1 MAYLPPYNPKGDI
14 ILIVEKLR
22 ELEERLS
29 DVELTLLGMQEEV
42 TKKKKSTVSQKNG
55 KTGEKNCQKT
65 GTVNV
70 LVVVAK
76 QKDHNFIT

>member
-55 KTGEKNCQKT
+55 KTGGKSC
-65 GTVNV
+65 
-70 LVVVAK
+70 
-76 QKDHNFIT
+76 